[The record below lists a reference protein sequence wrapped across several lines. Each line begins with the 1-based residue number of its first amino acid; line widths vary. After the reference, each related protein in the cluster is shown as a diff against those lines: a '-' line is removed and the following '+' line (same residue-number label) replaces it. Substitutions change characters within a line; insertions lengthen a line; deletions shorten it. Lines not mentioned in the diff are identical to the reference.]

1 MSNQF
6 FRRRWLDFRNG
17 HSIYLAFLLTFIN
30 FILITYNFAVEKVS
44 VLSVFSDNI
53 FAFAALFIAIYIP
66 AAIIM
71 GYWHRKKQYTVENEA
86 LLRENWIWAWISM
99 YQIRLI
105 EGKVTPEE
113 TRQVK
118 EYLGSILKSQKKD
131 DLVGPD
137 TVDSLRRSAP

>member
-17 HSIYLAFLLTFIN
+17 HSIYLAFFLTFVN
-30 FILITYNFAVEKVS
+30 FILITYEFAVSKVS
-44 VLSVFSDNI
+44 FLSIFSDNI
-53 FAFAALFIAIYIP
+53 LAFAALFIAAYIP
-66 AAIIM
+66 AAIII

-113 TRQVK
+113 TKQVK

-131 DLVGPD
+131 GLVGRD
-137 TVDSLRRSAP
+137 TEDPLKRSAP

>member
-17 HSIYLAFLLTFIN
+17 HTIYLAFILTFIN
-30 FILITYNFAVEKVS
+30 FILITYNLAITKVS
-44 VLSVFSDNI
+44 FLSVFADNI
-53 FAFAALFIAIYIP
+53 YAFTALFIAIYIP
-66 AAIIM
+66 AAIVT
-71 GYWHRKKQYTVENEA
+71 GYWHRKKQYSVENEA

-113 TRQVK
+113 TRQIK
-118 EYLGSILKSQKKD
+118 EYLNAILKAQKKD
-131 DLVGPD
+131 SLVGPD
-137 TVDSLRRSAP
+137 TEDPLRRSAP

>member
-44 VLSVFSDNI
+44 VLSIFSDNI
-53 FAFAALFIAIYIP
+53 FAFTALFIAIYIP

-137 TVDSLRRSAP
+137 TADSLRRSAP